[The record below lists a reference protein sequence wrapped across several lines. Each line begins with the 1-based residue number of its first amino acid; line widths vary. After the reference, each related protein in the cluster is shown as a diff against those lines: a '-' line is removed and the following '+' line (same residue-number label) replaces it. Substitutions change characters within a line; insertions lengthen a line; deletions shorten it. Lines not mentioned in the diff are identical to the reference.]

1 MNNNKT
7 VFFAIGVLLI
17 ILGVFMFIP
26 FFVQWI
32 FDEKNSTF
40 LSTSAITI
48 FIGILFVLTNIQE
61 NKKLNLQQAFLLTT
75 LSWLSIAIFG
85 CLPFILSDLNLSFV
99 DSFFESMSGITT
111 TGSTIITDLNNAP
124 KDILIWRA
132 ILQWLGGIGVIVM
145 AITILPLLNIGGMQ
159 LFRMESSD
167 TAEKILPRTREVT
180 LIISSIYLVLTL
192 FCGIS
197 YNLSGMNIF
206 DSTTHA
212 MTTIATGG
220 FSNYSNSIGYFENPK
235 IEIVSIIFIILG
247 SIPFIA
253 YLKFIKGN
261 KKIFFQDVQIKGLI
275 YILAISVL
283 LMFLYLLFQNKE
295 YSLIENLRISAFNV
309 VSILSGTGYVP
320 SDFSLWGKFPLMFF
334 LFLMFI
340 GGCAGSTT
348 CGIKIFRFQ
357 ILGIFILNQIKKLV
371 YPHGIF
377 SVKYNNEKISNTF
390 IYSVTTFI
398 FLYFFIFFILAAL
411 LSLNGLDFVTAL
423 SGAASAISNVG
434 PGLGDVIGPN
444 GNYFELP
451 NFSKLSLS
459 FGMLLGRLELF
470 AVLVLFFPTFWK
482 DKFKLGYLWKYTKN
496 NLCQKAFQFILID
509 EWYGFFC

>member
-32 FDEKNSTF
+32 YGEKNSTF
-40 LSTSAITI
+40 LSSSAITI

-309 VSILSGTGYVP
+309 VSILSGTGYVT

-482 DKFKLGYLWKYTKN
+482 D
-496 NLCQKAFQFILID
+496 
-509 EWYGFFC
+509 